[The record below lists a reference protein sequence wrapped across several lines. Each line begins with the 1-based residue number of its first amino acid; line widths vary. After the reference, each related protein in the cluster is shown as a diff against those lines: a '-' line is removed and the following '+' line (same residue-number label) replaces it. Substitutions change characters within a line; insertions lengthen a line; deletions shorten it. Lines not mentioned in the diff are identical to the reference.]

1 VVDQIQTCYKHP
13 DRRAGVVCQ
22 RCDRRICPD
31 CMRQASVGFHC
42 PECTKS
48 GAQKIIRGPA
58 ALVTRPI
65 ACQSLIAMNA
75 VVYFAGLGSSTGRTS
90 FEARGGLNGPAVA
103 AGEWYRLITS
113 GFLHSNLIHLGL
125 NMYLLYVL
133 GTMLEPILGAV
144 RFVALYFLALVAGSL
159 GVLLLDPN
167 HLTVGASGA
176 VFGLM
181 GAAFLAQRMRGID
194 PFASGLGGLLVIN
207 LAFTFLIPGI
217 SIGGHL
223 GGLVGGFLGGWIL
236 LDAAPK
242 MTRSTVLP
250 ALVCLALAGGL
261 FGAGLVVAGA

>member
-48 GAQKIIRGPA
+48 GAQKVIRGPG
-58 ALVTRPI
+58 ALATRPYATQGI
-65 ACQSLIAMNA
+65 IGINVA
-75 VVYFAGLGSSTGRTS
+75 VYLAGLGSSGPGGL
-90 FEARGGLNGPAVA
+90 EARGALNGPAVA
-103 AGEWYRLITS
+103 AGEWYRIITS
-113 GFLHSNLIHLGL
+113 GFLHASPLHILM
-125 NMYLLYVL
+125 NMYLLYLL
-133 GTMLEPILGAV
+133 GTMLEPLLGAL
-144 RFVALYFLALVAGSL
+144 RFVSLYFLALTAGSL

-167 HLTVGASGA
+167 VNTVGASGA

-207 LAFTFLIPGI
+207 LAFTFLIRGI

-223 GGLVGGFLGGWIL
+223 GGLIGGFLGGWIL
-236 LDAAPK
+236 LQAAPK
-242 MTRSTVLP
+242 LTRSTAVP
-250 ALVCLALAGGL
+250 AAACFAIAAAL
-261 FGAGLVVAGA
+261 FGTCLVVAGG